1 MKKPNEWTIR
11 FGAIR
16 KAKDKALL
24 AALERE
30 IADEEKLRAAEA
42 KLTHAEQQAHMKRRA
57 SLWPDENSDPK
68 AERERIAR
76 AFGRPA

>member
-11 FGAIR
+11 FGASR

-24 AALERE
+24 VALEAE
-30 IADEEKLRAAEA
+30 IANEEKLRAKQA
-42 KLTHAEQQAHMKRRA
+42 KANPAPCVSDEERA
-57 SLWPDENSDPK
+57 
-68 AERERIAR
+68 RISR

>member
-24 AALERE
+24 AALEKE
-30 IADEEKLRAAEA
+30 IADEERLRAKQA
-42 KLTHAEQQAHMKRRA
+42 KLDPAPCVSEEERA
-57 SLWPDENSDPK
+57 
-68 AERERIAR
+68 RISR

>member
-24 AALERE
+24 AALEKE
-30 IADEEKLRAAEA
+30 IADEEKLRAKQA
-42 KLTHAEQQAHMKRRA
+42 KL
-57 SLWPDENSDPK
+57 DP
-68 AERERIAR
+68 AACVSEEERVRISR
-76 AFGRPA
+76 AFGRPI